1 MMGISAPL
9 RVDALLILTRT
20 DCSRFV
26 FSGTQEMKLTIVRKL
41 CPHKIHD
48 WKGIKLLIDAAA
60 EKRVYFP
67 KLLYK
72 CL

>member
-20 DCSRFV
+20 DCGRFV

-41 CPHKIHD
+41 CPHKIQD